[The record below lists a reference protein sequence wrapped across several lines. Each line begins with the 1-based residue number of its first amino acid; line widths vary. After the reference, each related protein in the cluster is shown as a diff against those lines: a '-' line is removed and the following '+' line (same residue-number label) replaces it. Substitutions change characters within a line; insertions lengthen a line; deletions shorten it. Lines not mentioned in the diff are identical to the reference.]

1 MPKKIAG
8 FVAAVVLVLG
18 LSGWYAI
25 YHSQDLQDFVF
36 AQVLKDRVTSPH
48 TDLYDRDALR
58 LVFCGTGSPN
68 PDRNRASACIGVFAG
83 GKFFLVDTGPGGWL
97 NLSNWQIPVGGI
109 TGVLFTHY
117 HSDHIGG
124 LGEIMLN
131 TWASGRRAPLDVYG
145 PEGIDKIAHGF
156 SEAFSLDAGYRQAH
170 HGEAYMPASAETLN
184 PVVVNVPTH
193 DDLVTVYDQD
203 GVKVEAFRVSHEPV
217 TPAYGYKVTYKD
229 RSVIFSGDTHK
240 DQNLARFGK
249 GVDVMVH
256 EALNVEMINAIATA
270 LENNGDKQRGHI
282 LRDTPA
288 YHTTPVEGAE
298 LANEAGAA
306 LLVYSHMVPPPV
318 DGITERMFLR
328 GVSDVRPDGV
338 VMAWDGLELV
348 LPTGSKEIKR
358 IDLR

>member
-1 MPKKIAG
+1 MLKKILAG
-8 FVAAVVLVLG
+8 VAAAVVVFGLG
-18 LSGWYAI
+18 SWYAV
-25 YHSQDLQDFVF
+25 YHSARVQDYLL
-36 AQVLKDRVTSPH
+36 ARVLDQRIPMPTSE
-48 TDLYDRDALR
+48 LYDKDALR

-68 PDRNRASACIGVFAG
+68 PERTRASACIGVFAG
-83 GKFFLVDTGPGGWL
+83 GKFFLVDIGPGGWL
-97 NLSNWQIPVGGI
+97 NLATWRIPVGGI

-131 TWASGRRAPLDVYG
+131 TWASGRRTPLNIYG
-145 PEGIDKIAHGF
+145 PKGIDKIANGF
-156 SEAFSLDAGYRQAH
+156 NEAYELDAVYRQAH
-170 HGEAYMPASAETLN
+170 HGEAYMPAAAEKAN
-184 PVVVNVPTH
+184 PIEVDVPTR

-217 TPAYGYKVTYKD
+217 SPAYGYKVTYKD

-240 DQNLARFGK
+240 DQNMVRFGK

-256 EALNVEMINAIATA
+256 EALNVEMINAIAAT
-270 LENNGDKQRGHI
+270 LERNGDEQRGHI
-282 LRDTPA
+282 MRDTPA

-298 LANEAGAA
+298 LANEAGAG

-318 DGITERMFLR
+318 NSVTESMFLR
-328 GVSDVRPDGV
+328 GVSDVRPRGV
-338 VMAWDGLELV
+338 VLGWDGLQLV
-348 LPTGSKEIKR
+348 LPTGSKDIKQ